1 MRHREEPLPP
11 SQFGFASQ
19 PQFHREAKEAMLH
32 REKREMTR
40 INGGIV
46 PTGGTSQADPLHVD
60 RRSAMFAGPE
70 ARLEKISSAT
80 FLQRSQAEQ
89 ASLKGAR
96 IEQLKNERL
105 DRDARRIQG
114 MADELAQWDE
124 DSKKLA
130 GTGLKNRSS
139 VGYNFVD
146 GTWRD
151 SSAAARAKFHDDMVE
166 YYARLRTQKLDQ
178 KSNTSYNI
186 LSGEE
191 RNAVTRDVIPRPQ
204 PPEEVRVALENAKTA
219 QEQQKRLRDRPR
231 YEISSNN
238 ANSVRRNPAE
248 QLSAVRSASVTVI
261 KK

>member
-1 MRHREEPLPP
+1 MRHREEPLPA

-19 PQFHREAKEAMLH
+19 PQFHREAKAAMLH
-32 REKREMTR
+32 REQREMTR

-80 FLQRSQAEQ
+80 HLQRTQAQLVQNKNVRLEN
-89 ASLKGAR
+89 
-96 IEQLKNERL
+96 LKNERL
-105 DRDARRIQG
+105 DRDARRIQS
-114 MADELAQWDE
+114 MADELIQWDE

-151 SSAAARAKFHDDMVE
+151 SSAAARAKYHDDMVE
-166 YYARLRTQKLDQ
+166 YYARVRTQTLDQ

-186 LSGEE
+186 LNGQD
-191 RNAVTRDVIPRPQ
+191 RNVVSRDVILKPLP
-204 PPEEVRVALENAKTA
+204 PPEVKAALENAKSA
-219 QEQQKRLRDRPR
+219 QEQQKALRDRPR
-231 YEISSNN
+231 YEISSAAAS
-238 ANSVRRNPAE
+238 ANSSIRRGDSVRRT
-248 QLSAVRSASVTVI
+248 ASVTMI
-261 KK
+261 QK